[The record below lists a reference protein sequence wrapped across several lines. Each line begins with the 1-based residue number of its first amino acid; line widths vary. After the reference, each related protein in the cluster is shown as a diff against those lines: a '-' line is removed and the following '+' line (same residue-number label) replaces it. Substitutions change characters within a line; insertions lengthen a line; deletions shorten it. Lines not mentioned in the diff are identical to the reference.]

1 MKTKLQRSSINSNH
15 GGGGSSYLHSPL
27 SFCIRSASNANS
39 TACDTFSPR
48 RLAMQ
53 IIDIN
58 DKKGDKIFNKIH
70 GKSVVYRL
78 SPIRK
83 DREEDIVLYIN
94 VHREISAFFTIMDH
108 FSNAFDISSLH
119 RWLRFENFE
128 KIPFLYS
135 SWYMSI
141 DNIVH
146 RLMTQFEICNF

>member
-1 MKTKLQRSSINSNH
+1 MEAVDRPICILRSHFVSEVHRMQIPPH
-15 GGGGSSYLHSPL
+15 ATHSP
-27 SFCIRSASNANS
+27 
-39 TACDTFSPR
+39 PR

-78 SPIRK
+78 SPILRK

-119 RWLRFENFE
+119 R
-128 KIPFLYS
+128 
-135 SWYMSI
+135 
-141 DNIVH
+141 
-146 RLMTQFEICNF
+146 